1 MRIKDKGE
9 RIKEERQTKGQN
21 PRSLSLFIIP
31 ISFPL
36 YPSDMDN
43 EKKHL
48 RSLLLQQRRGFSSLE
63 VNEKSQRILAHL
75 CSFQPF
81 LAARTVVL
89 YGAESDEVQTE
100 AIWHEAVRLGQAVY
114 YPRIT
119 TDRADL
125 EFVRRAPGVSLVP
138 GTFHIPIPP
147 GNDLISG
154 LQSTDVV
161 LTPGV
166 GFDKEGHRL
175 GRGRGYYDRA
185 FRGVLA
191 GALRV
196 ALAFAFQIVPGIP
209 TAAADERIH
218 YVVTENGIHSCCEG
232 TDDGTAS

>member
-1 MRIKDKGE
+1 M
-9 RIKEERQTKGQN
+9 Q
-21 PRSLSLFIIP
+21 S
-31 ISFPL
+31 
-36 YPSDMDN
+36 
-43 EKKHL
+43 EKARL
-48 RSLLLQQRRGFSSLE
+48 RSLLLQQRRGLSSLE
-63 VNEKSQRILAHL
+63 VSEKSQRILVHL
-75 CSFQPF
+75 RSFEPF

-89 YGAESDEVQTE
+89 YSAESDEVQTE
-100 AIWHEAVRLGQAVY
+100 AAWHEAVRLGKAVY

-138 GTFHIPIPP
+138 GTFRIPIPP
-147 GNDLISG
+147 GNDLVSG

-166 GFDKEGHRL
+166 GFDKEGRRL

-196 ALAFAFQIVPGIP
+196 ALAFAFQIVPGVP
-209 TAAADERIH
+209 TTATDERIH
-218 YVVTENGIHSCCEG
+218 YVITENGIHDCREG
-232 TDDGTAS
+232 ADSSTVS